1 MVSMPVARSGFQA
14 VAVRGSIVVVGGEDG
29 AQTVPE
35 VDCLVLGSGRW
46 SALANLPVARHG
58 LGLVADGALVFAIDG
73 GPDPGLTTSA
83 LVARLRVP

>member
-1 MVSMPVARSGFQA
+1 
-14 VAVRGSIVVVGGEDG
+14 
-29 AQTVPE
+29 